1 MIGLEII
8 KISKQN
14 HESFR
19 YEKMASRGREEKKK
33 ENVFLGPKTCFW
45 GLTVALVIILQHVLS
60 NNVQE
65 WQIKEIK

>member
-1 MIGLEII
+1 
-8 KISKQN
+8 
-14 HESFR
+14 
-19 YEKMASRGREEKKK
+19 MASRGREEKKK